1 MKAFC
6 RKYIIFIY
14 RVNIQTHIKT
24 NHDPEKQ
31 STTPHN
37 PSRKTVATLI
47 HTALWVK
54 HAKHKG
60 FKVA

>member
-37 PSRKTVATLI
+37 PSRKSFAHRSHINTYGTLGK
-47 HTALWVK
+47 TCK
-54 HAKHKG
+54 T
-60 FKVA
+60 